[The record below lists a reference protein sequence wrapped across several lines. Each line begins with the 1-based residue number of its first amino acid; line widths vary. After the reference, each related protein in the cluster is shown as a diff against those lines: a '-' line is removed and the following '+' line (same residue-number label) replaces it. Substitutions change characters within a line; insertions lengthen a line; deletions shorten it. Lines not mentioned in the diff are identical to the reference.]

1 MKKPSTIMS
10 MFEAA
15 RNDPAFM
22 ERGWLTSFADTGN
35 PYYAWMAIENCIKHK
50 KEFPDLVISYL
61 EQCVERMKSD
71 KAKESADLRKVLP
84 WIFGFPHVLDPT
96 QGKRGPGNLL
106 DPDREQVPDRMLF
119 ALRFA
124 TRLEKGEDPPTAIC
138 NAYND
143 TFDEQ
148 AADADEKTLRRWLL
162 KEFDLKKWPS
172 NTEEWKKIC
181 REHYYSFFALL
192 EGTKSRET
200 PP

>member
-1 MKKPSTIMS
+1 MNEPTLLA

-15 RNDPAFM
+15 RSDPAFR
-22 ERGWLTSFADTGN
+22 ERMWFSALTDTGN
-35 PYYAWMAIENCIKHK
+35 PYYAWMAIENCINHK
-50 KEFPDLVISYL
+50 KEFPAWVIAYL
-61 EQCVERMKSD
+61 KQCVERLKSD
-71 KAKESADLRKVLP
+71 EAKESADLRKVLP

-106 DPDREQVPDRMLF
+106 NPDREQAPDRMLF

-148 AADADEKTLRRWLL
+148 SANADEKTLRRWLL
-162 KEFDLKKWPS
+162 KEFDLNEWPS
-172 NTEEWKKIC
+172 SAEEWKKIC
-181 REHYYSFFALL
+181 REHYSAFYALL
-192 EGTKSRET
+192 RA
-200 PP
+200 P